1 MRKGFPIVKYKKQ
14 KKCKKVY
21 TLARKL
27 YSARDCGAVAI
38 AWVFGI
44 RCFEKYFYTCT
55 VYSSS
60 YAA

>member
-1 MRKGFPIVKYKKQ
+1 MRKGFPIVKHKKQ
-14 KKCKKVY
+14 IKCKKVY

-27 YSARDCGAVAI
+27 YSARDCGSVAI

-44 RCFEKYFYTCT
+44 GCFEKYIYQRT